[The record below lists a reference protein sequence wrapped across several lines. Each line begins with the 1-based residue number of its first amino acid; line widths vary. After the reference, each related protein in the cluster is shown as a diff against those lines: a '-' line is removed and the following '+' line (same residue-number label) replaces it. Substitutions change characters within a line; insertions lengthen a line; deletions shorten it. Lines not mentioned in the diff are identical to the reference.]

1 MEIENKNFSFRVSRT
16 KAVVGMEVLLF
27 NYKIFTR
34 LTRVFFSFHQSKN
47 SDVLLIKKNEYIFFS
62 ILEKS
67 ENQRVIKNCVQNHT
81 IRNRARQIYLIF
93 LI

>member
-1 MEIENKNFSFRVSRT
+1 MEIENKNFSFRVSRM

-47 SDVLLIKKNEYIFFS
+47 SDVLLIKENEYIFFS

-81 IRNRARQIYLIF
+81 IRNHARQIYI
-93 LI
+93 